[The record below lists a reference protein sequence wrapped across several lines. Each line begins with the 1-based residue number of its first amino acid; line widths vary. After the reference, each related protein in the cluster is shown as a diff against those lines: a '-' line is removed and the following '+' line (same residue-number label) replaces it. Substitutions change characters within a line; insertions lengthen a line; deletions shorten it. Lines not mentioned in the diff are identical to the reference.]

1 MRLQN
6 YKSVEDY
13 VNEMVITALKVQN
26 AGLKVDDEL
35 NASLMLAGLSDEY
48 NVRCNGRRKLKRDAV
63 NKKVQCYN
71 CKLVGHYARNCPSR
85 SNNNNSGN
93 GKSNKNFTHSSSTLL
108 ASSVKEFEFC
118 AKTEEKEKCI
128 NSNNGVFFY
137 VDSGCSSHMVNDC
150 SLLYDK
156 NILNFEKKL
165 NCQLNALET

>member
-1 MRLQN
+1 
-6 YKSVEDY
+6 
-13 VNEMVITALKVQN
+13 
-26 AGLKVDDEL
+26 
-35 NASLMLAGLSDEY
+35 MLAGLSDEY
-48 NVRCNGRRKLKRDAV
+48 KPLVMAVENSKETLSIDMVKNVLLQDAKFDQKPENESALHV
-63 NKKVQCYN
+63 KKNSIKSGNKKVQCYN